1 MSDDNSDAEFE
12 ASLANLDVSG
22 FEDSGDQLPGTAD
35 PELAS
40 RIDSLHATMSTL
52 GMRLDALVTSTTT
65 YRSTLTDRLT
75 EYADLV
81 TKLTR
86 SQTADLEEYRRANE
100 RTVAELRRSLGTS
113 EEVLERVGARI
124 DSMLTETE
132 SSDDSARRMLA
143 EVRSILDAQESLGR
157 FITDSLDQ
165 FADRVTDRM
174 AGSQQTAASQLSALQ
189 STLDAVA
196 QTISSETGQVGTV
209 LGELQETMLDVAS
222 GEVVGALWDEV
233 RGIRNTVDELASR
246 ALAIA
251 GTVEDISSRD
261 DSSATAEVI
270 EAVRA
275 EVAAVRRDLADAVTA
290 GEVDESEAEAS
301 QAALRA
307 DVTALAS
314 AVRDLL
320 DQAEIVDEDAPEP
333 MGGGMLTAVAADVA
347 HLRSELSQGLIV
359 EPSEALAGTVDEL
372 RADLAELRERMQVLA
387 DLEVAIDGLST
398 PAQSAPAGDAD
409 QLAAVRAGIE
419 DIIARLDEG
428 LVLADDELTPPA
440 AALSP
445 AVVDQLAALK
455 DQIATEFDALRSTP
469 KRATDDSGPSAG
481 ELANDE
487 LASITELLEHV
498 RDDLAEL
505 PERIAAS
512 APAPTAAGEAP
523 GAGSADA
530 DYVTIDPDSI
540 DLLREEIRNAG
551 ASAGAS
557 TSDEVLE
564 ALTKELK
571 SLRRRIRLRA
581 EGEIFSQAD
590 LETIA
595 AAVAR
600 KLAD

>member
-22 FEDSGDQLPGTAD
+22 FEDAGDQLPGTAD

-86 SQTADLEEYRRANE
+86 SQSADLEEYRRANE
-100 RTVAELRRSLGTS
+100 RTVTELRRSLATS

-196 QTISSETGQVGTV
+196 QSMSAESGQVSSV
-209 LGELQETMLDVAS
+209 IGELQETMLDVAS

-233 RGIRNTVDELASR
+233 RGLRNTVDELASR

-251 GTVEDISSRD
+251 GSVEDLSTRD
-261 DSSATAEVI
+261 DSPATAEVI
-270 EAVRA
+270 DAIRT
-275 EVAAVRRDLADAVTA
+275 EVAAVRQDLADAVTA
-290 GEVDESEAEAS
+290 GEADETEAEAA

-347 HLRSELSQGLIV
+347 HLRNELSQGLIV

-387 DLEVAIDGLST
+387 DLEVAIDGLSK
-398 PAQSAPAGDAD
+398 PGDAAPAGDAD
-409 QLAAVRAGIE
+409 QMAAVRAGVE

-428 LVLADDELTPPA
+428 LVLADDEISRPA
-440 AALSP
+440 DALSP
-445 AVVDQLAALK
+445 AMADQLAALK
-455 DQIATEFDALRSTP
+455 DQISTEFDALRSSPMRST
-469 KRATDDSGPSAG
+469 ADSGPSAG

-487 LASITELLEHV
+487 LAAITELLEHV

-505 PERIAAS
+505 PERITAPVPAAAS
-512 APAPTAAGEAP
+512 
-523 GAGSADA
+523 SA
-530 DYVTIDPDSI
+530 DYVAIDPDTV

-551 ASAGAS
+551 AGSGAAG
-557 TSDEVLE
+557 SDAVLE

-581 EGEIFSQAD
+581 EGELLSEAD
-590 LETIA
+590 LEVIA
-595 AAVAR
+595 DAVAR
-600 KLAD
+600 KLAN